1 MTDLRS
7 FIRSLPNA
15 ADLDPVK
22 RAAAEREIE
31 QRVRGLS
38 AADRAKFETTL
49 REMASEQHR
58 SLNFETKWTAAR
70 NHAALKEQL
79 TQGNGEK

>member
-1 MTDLRS
+1 MTNMRA
-7 FIRSLPNA
+7 FISGLPNA

-22 RAAAEREIE
+22 RTAAEREIE

-38 AADRAKFETTL
+38 AADRASFESTL
-49 REMASEQHR
+49 RSMAREQR
-58 SLNFETKWTAAR
+58 DAMSFEQKWGAAR
-70 NHAALKEQL
+70 HHAALKEQL